1 MLKAWIQSGGWKKY
15 AWLIIALVL
24 GTLFLFQCS
33 PKKAPKVL
41 DCSLPEAIRLMNKSG
56 YRDIKVEDLARNPVP
71 KEQYTDNLIVI
82 KQDPSPGLV
91 SYNGITLS
99 VRTREDYYASF
110 KKQQN
115 EQSTSVSPRQNIAP
129 TKSQTTPPNNS
140 PTTST
145 PTPSPVTPQPTR
157 VYFDSCAEARKAGAA
172 PIHRGRP
179 GYRPGLDR
187 DDDGVACE

>member
-1 MLKAWIQSGGWKKY
+1 MLKNWIQSGGWKKY
-15 AWLIIALVL
+15 AWLIVAAICS
-24 GTLFLFQCS
+24 TLILTQCA

-56 YRDIKVEDLARNPVP
+56 YRDIKVEDLARNPVS
-71 KEQYTDNLIVI
+71 KEQYTDNLIVV

-115 EQSTSVSPRQNIAP
+115 ERSTTVSPRQNITP

-172 PIHRGRP
+172 PIYRSRP